1 MLSLSI
7 YVVVRKVLLCYN
19 DLKAYY
25 SEKGTRLMANMAGDE
40 VLLNCTISL
49 GSEQAEDDVIWTRDG
64 KAINLNNTDKYIW
77 KVKRS
82 AGVVVHTV
90 RIQRATM
97 EDDGDYA
104 CESRYQRASQIVHVN
119 SAFVGFFFSL
129 NNPRLEFFCLPPES
143 I

>member
-1 MLSLSI
+1 
-7 YVVVRKVLLCYN
+7 
-19 DLKAYY
+19 
-25 SEKGTRLMANMAGDE
+25 MANMAGDE

-49 GSEQAEDDVIWTRDG
+49 GSDQAEGDVIWTRDG

-90 RIQRATM
+90 RIRQATM

-119 SAFVGFFFSL
+119 SATF
-129 NNPRLEFFCLPPES
+129 ES
-143 I
+143 SILLRKNEKRMWM